1 MSKEAAYKATGHK
14 YNGRNTG
21 RGGRENSKIFK
32 AMKGVASFDLL
43 DAIARDD
50 ARRRNEQ
57 RTNDTANSQNTRH

>member
-14 YNGRNTG
+14 YHGRNNG

-43 DAIARDD
+43 DSIARDD
-50 ARRRNEQ
+50 ARRRNDQ
-57 RTNDTANSQNTRH
+57 RANGSPNAQNARP